1 MKDRHN
7 RVMVLGLDGI
17 SPNILNTFARQGIM
31 PNIKRMMDYGVTG
44 PLSSV
49 IPPSTGP
56 AWTSFLTG
64 QHPEKHGI
72 FDFVDR
78 KAGQMYPRPVNYTNI
93 KSPTLLSI
101 VGHRENREVCAF
113 NVPVT
118 FPPPS
123 INGIVVSG
131 MQTPDTSVQ
140 FTHPAHLKGEIEAK
154 YGPYM
159 LDVFWHGYSDAT
171 ANRFL
176 RQLIAYEEQKIAIAK
191 DLLLRRP
198 WDLFIAVFMGTDRI
212 QHALW
217 HIIEAIVEDRKLGSK
232 EEKLKGPVE
241 SYYRLID
248 EAIGEIIE
256 SAGENTTIFV
266 MSDHGFGPLKKEFYI
281 NAWLRQEGLLAFNL
295 KEARRISRNFSFRRA
310 LRQQLMRFPPIN
322 KYFRSKRVKFPM
334 RGRMHSYWFLGLID
348 WSQTKAY
355 SASPTEQGIYINLQ
369 GREPYG
375 TVQPGQEYE
384 HVRNHII
391 DRLKNLSDPA
401 DGEPLVSHIVKK
413 EDVYQGP
420 HTENAPD
427 LLFAL
432 RQGEYATDTRLC
444 DYLWEETSWITGRGA
459 HRLDGVF
466 LAYGRGIRKGEKTA
480 LHITDIAPTVLYVL
494 DIPIPQEIDGKIPL
508 SVFEEAFIAER
519 PPRIDKS
526 ADLTAQSKEF
536 SLSDEEEQKIFQ
548 NLEDLGYL

>member
-1 MKDRHN
+1 MNDRHN
-7 RVMVLGLDGI
+7 RVIVLGLDGA
-17 SPNILNTFARQGIM
+17 SLNILDTFARQGIM
-31 PNIKRMMDYGVTG
+31 PNIKRVMDHGVTG

-49 IPPSTGP
+49 IPPVTGP

-64 QHPEKHGI
+64 QYPEKHGI
-72 FDFVDR
+72 FDFIEP
-78 KAGQMYPRPVNYTNI
+78 KSGQAYRRPVNYTNI

-101 VGHRENREVCAF
+101 VGRSGNREVCAF

-131 MQTPDTSVQ
+131 MLTPDTSVQ
-140 FTHPAHLKGEIEAK
+140 FTHPAGLKGEIEAK

-159 LDVFWHGYSDAT
+159 LEVSWRHFGDAT

-191 DLLLRRP
+191 DLHFRRP

-217 HIIEAIVEDRKLGSK
+217 HIIEAIVEGRKVGSK
-232 EEKLKGPVE
+232 EEKLKGLVE

-248 EAIGEIIE
+248 GAIGEIIG
-256 SAGENTTIFV
+256 SAGEDVTIFV
-266 MSDHGFGPLKKEFYI
+266 ISDHGFGPLKKKFYI
-281 NAWLRQEGLLAFNL
+281 NAWLRQEGLLDFNL
-295 KEARRISRNFSFRRA
+295 REASRISRNLSFRRA
-310 LRQQLMRFPPIN
+310 LRQQLMRFPLIS
-322 KYFRSKRVKFPM
+322 KYFRSQGIKFPM
-334 RGRMHSYWFLGLID
+334 QGRVRSRVLGLID

-355 SASPTEQGIYINLQ
+355 SDSNTEHGIYINLQ

-384 HVRNHII
+384 DVRNHII

-401 DGEPLVSHIVKK
+401 DGGPLVNHIVKK
-413 EDVYQGP
+413 EEVYQGP
-420 HTENAPD
+420 RTENAPD

-432 RQGEYATDTRLC
+432 GQGEYAADIRLC
-444 DYLWEETSWITGRGA
+444 DYLWEETSWITGRGS

-466 LAYGRGIRKGEKTA
+466 LACGRGIRRGGKTA
-480 LHITDIAPTVLYVL
+480 LHITDIAPAVLYVL
-494 DIPIPQEIDGKIPL
+494 DIPIPQEMDGKVPL
-508 SVFEEAFIAER
+508 SVFEEAFTAAR

-526 ADLTAQSKEF
+526 AGLTAQSKEF